1 MTDRLGH
8 KQTAAML
15 TLMVLAREVS
25 NPELRTIVGFALD
38 GVVRRDLNDAGLVR
52 SRKQGRP
59 YLHSL
64 TDRGREWC
72 REELKAG
79 TTPPPSPRS
88 SLASALY
95 VLLGSL
101 DGYLTRQ
108 HLGLADVFVPAVE
121 WTPEQIEERI
131 RTAYRKLARS
141 PRDWVGLAELRS
153 MLDGAP
159 TGAVDGVLKELSR
172 TGQAHLSPTSNRKL
186 LTDADHAAAVRI
198 GGEDNHRLLIEA
210 S

>member
-15 TLMVLAREVS
+15 TLMVLAREVA
-25 NPELRTIVGFALD
+25 NPELRDIVGFAID
-38 GVVRRDLNDAGLVR
+38 GVVRRDLTDAGFV
-52 SRKQGRP
+52 SGRKQGRAFA
-59 YLHSL
+59 HTL

-72 REELKAG
+72 REELSAG
-79 TTPPPSPRS
+79 TVPPPSPRS

-101 DGYLTRQ
+101 DGYLTRE
-108 HLGLADVFVPAVE
+108 HLRLTDVFVPAVE
-121 WTPEQIEERI
+121 WTPEQIEVRI
-131 RTAYRKLARS
+131 RDAYRTLAHS
-141 PRDWVGLAELRS
+141 PRDWVRLAELRP

-159 TGAVDGVLKELSR
+159 ASDVDTVLKQLSG
-172 TGQAHLSPTSNRKL
+172 TAQAHLSPLSNRKL
-186 LTDADHAAAVRI
+186 LTDADHAAAVRL